1 MRPSR
6 TRKLA
11 ALLLPP
17 PDRLPLSVCP
27 LPSTQSGDVRQHG
40 HLRISMFTQHFVDIL
55 DLTKAPLEYMMDL
68 YPDLSRDQMRS
79 FLGKYG
85 VSGEVQT
92 QVMSQLSDG
101 QRTRVVFAKMAKD
114 NPHLLLLDEP
124 TNHLG
129 TWPSLTYGP
138 TRQRAA

>member
-1 MRPSR
+1 
-6 TRKLA
+6 
-11 ALLLPP
+11 
-17 PDRLPLSVCP
+17 
-27 LPSTQSGDVRQHG
+27 
-40 HLRISMFTQHFVDIL
+40 MFTQHFVDIL

-68 YPDLSRDQMRS
+68 YPDLTRDQMRN

-85 VSGEVQT
+85 VTGEVQT

-129 TWPSLTYGP
+129 TWTFPVDKE
-138 TRQRAA
+138 A